1 MSESNGVAEVAEVL
15 EAAPQVPAG
24 PKKLEDND
32 RLKIENLFLKVENY
46 RLQGERLQQ
55 DIVTCVQMRQKAQ
68 AEMHALQQELSAK
81 YGCDF
86 MKAKIL
92 PDGTIVPAQAG

>member
-1 MSESNGVAEVAEVL
+1 MSEANGVAQTFEDT
-15 EAAPQVPAG
+15 PVPAVEA
-24 PKKLEDND
+24 PKRLEDVD
-32 RLKIENLFLKVENY
+32 RLKIENLYLKVENY

-68 AEMHALQQELSAK
+68 QEMQALQQELSKK
-81 YGCDF
+81 YDCDF

-92 PDGTIVPAQAG
+92 PDGTIVPAANAG